1 MHPLFHIG
9 KAGFIGQVEAINSRV
24 RIGVKHLAEFII
36 LWFAR
41 CVPETKARFLKK
53 VPFFYKWV
61 FWDLI
66 NPGQLRQ
73 KSPKNMAIFGY
84 LRIAL

>member
-41 CVPETKARFLKK
+41 CVPETKAKILKK
-53 VPFFYKWV
+53 
-61 FWDLI
+61 
-66 NPGQLRQ
+66 
-73 KSPKNMAIFGY
+73 SAIFSQMGV
-84 LRIAL
+84 LGLN